1 MVSLIIAIILAYISG
16 SLPFGLWV
24 GKWAR
29 GVDIRNHGSGNLGAT
44 NAFRVLG
51 RNLGIAVLC
60 LDILKGMLP
69 VLLFPR
75 LLGFAPTPGQEIL
88 IGLAAIVGHVL
99 SFFVKFKGG
108 KGVATALGVFLA
120 IAPVEMGIALGIG
133 IVLIT
138 VFGYVSLA
146 SVTGAVLLPVLM
158 LWNGRPGVVLL
169 VTTLISLVV
178 VVRHKS
184 NIVRLLKGEEN
195 RIYPTKNSEV
205 STDILKNQSDS
216 QEEKQ

>member
-1 MVSLIIAIILAYISG
+1 MVSLVIAVILAYISG

-29 GVDIRNHGSGNLGAT
+29 GIDIREHGSGNLGAT

-51 RNLGIAVLC
+51 RNLGILVLC

-75 LLGFAPTPGQEIL
+75 ILGFEPTPGEEVL
-88 IGLAAIVGHVL
+88 IGLSAIVGHVL
-99 SFFVKFKGG
+99 SFFVNFKGG

-120 IAPVEMGIALGIG
+120 IAPMEMGIALGIG
-133 IVLIT
+133 VVLIT

-146 SVTGAVLLPVLM
+146 SVTGAVLLPILM
-158 LWNGRPGVVLL
+158 LWNGRPGIVLL
-169 VTTLISLVV
+169 VTTLISVV
-178 VVRHKS
+178 VVIRHKS
-184 NIVRLLKGEEN
+184 NIIRLLKGEEN
-195 RIYPTKNSEV
+195 RIYPTKNSVV
-205 STDILKNQSDS
+205 SADIPKSSPDSGEKNP
-216 QEEKQ
+216 